1 MLGNRRLQVVRR
13 RNGAG
18 RIGEGCVRTVADSL
32 EEAPSVVR
40 RMRRHQLV
48 VVRQRH
54 AGSRAVV
61 LDQARAALH
70 VGEEEA
76 EMARLRVGM
85 LHPASI
91 PTDDVG
97 RHRPNIGRPL
107 ATTGRGRWP
116 IATPMM
122 DFISDTHRKEAAP

>member
-1 MLGNRRLQVVRR
+1 M
-13 RNGAG
+13 
-18 RIGEGCVRTVADSL
+18 
-32 EEAPSVVR
+32 VR

-48 VVRQRH
+48 VVRQGH

-61 LDQARAALH
+61 FDQARAPLH
-70 VGEEEA
+70 IGEEEG
-76 EMARLRVGM
+76 EMPRLRIGV

-107 ATTGRGRWP
+107 ATTGRGDGRVR
-116 IATPMM
+116 
-122 DFISDTHRKEAAP
+122 HR